1 MVQCSSSSEEKG
13 PSLSMMFWQVQLDKR
28 FENLYCLGSFQKFKK
43 ASYCVLVRRHLE
55 AEQGHRAEYQISN
68 NNVTVSIALFW
79 FRGISLC
86 YKLNLNCF
94 DHVFPGHHV
103 DMAEEHGALLV
114 ALEHRFYGDSI
125 NPDGLKTENLASLS
139 SQQALVM
146 ASYLSVCVCLCV
158 YMYGQRRAFP
168 GFESYIF

>member
-1 MVQCSSSSEEKG
+1 M
-13 PSLSMMFWQVQLDKR
+13 L
-28 FENLYCLGSFQKFKK
+28 NIKFP
-43 ASYCVLVRRHLE
+43 
-55 AEQGHRAEYQISN
+55 N

-146 ASYLSVCVCLCV
+146 ASYLSVCVCVCTCMVKGVPSLVLSLISSNYLDVYLC
-158 YMYGQRRAFP
+158 A
-168 GFESYIF
+168 SLLI

>member
-1 MVQCSSSSEEKG
+1 MKHHIVRQEDDTWK
-13 PSLSMMFWQVQLDKR
+13 LS
-28 FENLYCLGSFQKFKK
+28 K
-43 ASYCVLVRRHLE
+43 AAVLNIK
-55 AEQGHRAEYQISN
+55 YPN
-68 NNVTVSIALFW
+68 NNMIVSIALFW
-79 FRGISLC
+79 FRGIILC

-94 DHVFPGHHV
+94 HHVFPGHHV

-146 ASYLSVCVCLCV
+146 ASYLSVCVPVWSKACLPW
-158 YMYGQRRAFP
+158 F
-168 GFESYIF
+168 